1 MAPIPALAGGTVC
14 TVGTFDGVHRGHRL
28 VLDRLAAAA
37 RQRGLPSVLV
47 TFAPHPLQV
56 VNPAA
61 APPLLTVGAEK
72 TECLADSPLDYVV
85 VLPFT
90 RTLAAYDA
98 EAFVDHVLRERLGLR
113 HLLIGYDHG
122 FGRGRSGDVSV
133 LQALGAARGFGVEV
147 IPAVEGS
154 DHRPISS
161 TSIRRAIAGGDL
173 ERAADGLGRPYSVA
187 GTVVHGAGRGRDL
200 GFRTLNVALPD
211 PHKLLPPD
219 GVYAVRVQTR
229 AGAIGGM
236 MNLGGRPT
244 FGESDR
250 TLEVHG
256 FDTTGDFYG
265 QWVRVDLLARL
276 RDTRQFESPEALVAQ
291 LRADEAA
298 ARRHLDGRPFRS
310 MA

>member
-1 MAPIPALAGGTVC
+1 MRPDRLSPLPALAGGTVC

-28 VLDRLAAAA
+28 VLARLAAAA
-37 RQRGLPSVLV
+37 RERGLPSVLV

-61 APPLLTVGAEK
+61 APPLLTVGVEK

-98 EAFVDHVLRERLGLR
+98 DVFVDRVLRERLGLR

-122 FGRGRSGDVSV
+122 FGRGRSGDVAV
-133 LQALGAARGFGVEV
+133 LQALGVARGFGVEV
-147 IPAVEGS
+147 VPAVEGS
-154 DHRPISS
+154 DGRPISS
-161 TSIRRAIAGGDL
+161 TSIRRAVAGGDL
-173 ERAADGLGRPYSVA
+173 DRAADGLGRPYSVA
-187 GTVVHGAGRGRDL
+187 GTVVPGAGRGRDL
-200 GFRTLNVALPD
+200 GFRTLNIALPD

-219 GVYAVRVQTR
+219 GVYAVRVQTH

-244 FGESDR
+244 FGEPER
-250 TLEVHG
+250 TIEVHG
-256 FDTTGDFYG
+256 FDLAGDLYG
-265 QWVRVDLLARL
+265 QWVRVDLVGRL
-276 RDTRQFESPEALVAQ
+276 RATQRFESPDALVAQ
-291 LRADEAA
+291 LRRDEAA
-298 ARRHLDGRPFRS
+298 ARHMLGP
-310 MA
+310 

>member
-1 MAPIPALAGGTVC
+1 MRPERLAPIPALAGGTVC

-28 VLDRLAAAA
+28 VLDRLATAA
-37 RQRGLPSVLV
+37 RARGLPSVLV

-61 APPLLTVGAEK
+61 APPLLTVGVEK

-90 RTLAAYDA
+90 RTLAAFDA
-98 EAFVDHVLRERLGLR
+98 EAFVDHVLRDWLGLR

-147 IPAVEGS
+147 VPAVEGS
-154 DHRPISS
+154 DGRPISS

-173 ERAADGLGRPYSVA
+173 DRAADGLGRPYAIA
-187 GTVVHGAGRGRDL
+187 GTVVAGAGRGRDL

-211 PHKLLPPD
+211 THKLLPPD

-244 FGESDR
+244 FGEGER
-250 TLEVHG
+250 TIEVHG
-256 FDTTGDFYG
+256 FDLTGDFYG
-265 QWVRVDLLARL
+265 QWVRIDLVARL
-276 RDTRQFESPEALVAQ
+276 RETLRFEGPEALVAQ
-291 LRADEAA
+291 LRRDEAA
-298 ARRHLDGRPFRS
+298 ARRLLG
-310 MA
+310 

>member
-1 MAPIPALAGGTVC
+1 MKPEPVAPIPALAGGTVC

-28 VLDRLAAAA
+28 VLERLATAA
-37 RQRGLPSVLV
+37 RERGLPSVLI

-61 APPLLTVGAEK
+61 APPLLTVGVEK

-98 EAFVDHVLRERLGLR
+98 DAFVDQVLRERLGLQ

-133 LQALGAARGFGVEV
+133 LQALGGARGFGVEV
-147 IPAVEGS
+147 VPAVEGS
-154 DHRPISS
+154 DGRPISS

-173 ERAADGLGRPYSVA
+173 ERAADGLGRSYSIA
-187 GTVVHGAGRGRDL
+187 GTVVPGAGRGRDL

-211 PHKLLPPD
+211 AHKLLPPD

-229 AGAIGGM
+229 AGSIGGM

-244 FGESDR
+244 FGEAER
-250 TLEVHG
+250 TVEVHG
-256 FDTTGDFYG
+256 FDLSGDFYG
-265 QWVRVDLLARL
+265 QWVRVDLVARL
-276 RDTRQFESPEALVAQ
+276 RETQRFAGPEALVAQ
-291 LRADEAA
+291 LQRDEAA
-298 ARRHLDGRPFRS
+298 ARRLLG
-310 MA
+310 

>member
-1 MAPIPALAGGTVC
+1 MRPERLTPIPALAGGTVC

-28 VLDRLAAAA
+28 VLDRLATAA
-37 RQRGLPSVLV
+37 RERGLPSVLV
-47 TFAPHPLQV
+47 TFSPHPLQV
-56 VNPAA
+56 VNSAA
-61 APPLLTVGAEK
+61 APPLLTVGVEK
-72 TECLADSPLDYVV
+72 TECLAESPLDYVV

-98 EAFVDHVLRERLGLR
+98 EAFVDHVLRDRLGLR

-147 IPAVEGS
+147 VPAVEGS
-154 DHRPISS
+154 DGRPISS
-161 TSIRRAIAGGDL
+161 TSIRRAVAGGDL
-173 ERAADGLGRPYSVA
+173 ERAADGLGRPYAIA
-187 GTVVHGAGRGRDL
+187 GTVVPGAGRGRDL

-211 PHKLLPPD
+211 SHKLLPPD

-244 FGESDR
+244 FGEAER
-250 TLEVHG
+250 TVEVHG
-256 FDTTGDFYG
+256 FDVTGDFYG
-265 QWVRVDLLARL
+265 QWVRVDLVARL
-276 RDTRQFESPEALVAQ
+276 RETQRFEGPEALIAQ
-291 LRADEAA
+291 LRKDEAA
-298 ARRHLDGRPFRS
+298 ARRVLS
-310 MA
+310 